1 METYTSIQTSLTT
14 VVIVGLFFIGLGYLN
29 SKKIIDK
36 KNYIVGDRSENT
48 FSLTASLTA
57 SALGAWIL
65 FGPASAATWGG
76 IGAVIGYAL
85 GTAAPMLFLYN
96 FGPKIR
102 KEFPK
107 GLTLTEFIKKRFG
120 IGILKICLF
129 LILFYLTIFLI
140 AEVTAIASL
149 LNFISQVPLWIT
161 AGVTLIICLLYI
173 LRGGFKLSIITDK
186 YQFSFI
192 ILIILAS
199 VFLILSNIDLPSY
212 ELIKKN
218 SPNLIDKNYLP
229 NYTAGLTFFIAVAA
243 TNLFHQG
250 NWQRVFSAKN
260 NSILKSSLIY
270 SSIIIFFIVFWM
282 GYSGLIS
289 YSLNTKVIPDL
300 AFFDLI
306 LNNKN
311 SLIIIGILILAM
323 SLTLSTIDTLINAI
337 SSLIIVDGN
346 QINKSLSGKEIKSK
360 ANLIILL
367 LSILVF
373 ILASKGYSILYL
385 FLLADLL
392 CCAAVITIFYGF
404 FNKKV
409 NSKLAASS
417 IIYALVF
424 GLLFFPST
432 NFQSSILVG
441 NLISKD
447 LFNSFITGNLLFI
460 SFAISIVVPLIM
472 IFAYSFVIRLNKR
485 LLQPK

>member
-1 METYTSIQTSLTT
+1 MEKAYISTQTSLTT
-14 VVIVGLFFIGLGYLN
+14 IIIIGIFFIGLGYLY
-29 SKKIIDK
+29 SRKITNN
-36 KNYIVGDRSENT
+36 KNYIVGNRNENI

-85 GTAAPMLFLYN
+85 GAASPMLFLYN

-120 IGILKICLF
+120 DKILKISLF

-140 AEVTAIASL
+140 AEVTAIAFL
-149 LNFISQVPLWIT
+149 LNYISEIPLWIT
-161 AGVTLIICLLYI
+161 SGITLIICLLYI
-173 LRGGFKLSIITDK
+173 LRGGFNLSIITDK

-192 ILIILAS
+192 LLILLVS
-199 VFLILSNIDLPSY
+199 VFVILGKLDLSSY
-212 ELIKKN
+212 EIIKRN
-218 SPNLIDKNYLP
+218 SSNLIDIKYLP

-260 NSILKSSLIY
+260 NSVLKSSLIY
-270 SSIIIFFIVFWM
+270 SSILIFFIVFWM
-282 GYSGLIS
+282 GYSGLIA
-289 YSLNTKVIPDL
+289 YSLNPELKPDL
-300 AFFDLI
+300 GFFDLI
-306 LNNKN
+306 FKDRS
-311 SLIIIGILILAM
+311 SLIIIGVLVLAL

-337 SSLIIVDGN
+337 SSLLIVNGE
-346 QINKSLSGKEIKSK
+346 QINKSLKGKEIKKK
-360 ANLIILL
+360 ANLIILF

-392 CCAAVITIFYGF
+392 CSAAVITIFYGF
-404 FNKKV
+404 FNKKI
-409 NSKLAASS
+409 NSKLASS
-417 IIYALVF
+417 TIFCGLIF
-424 GLLFFPST
+424 GLLFFPSQ

-441 NLISKD
+441 GLISID
-447 LFNSFITGNLLFI
+447 NFSVFIKSNLLFI
-460 SFAISIVVPLIM
+460 SFFVSLFIPFLM
-472 IFAYSFVIRLNKR
+472 ITIYSLRSSFK
-485 LLQPK
+485 

>member
-29 SKKIIDK
+29 SKKITDNK
-36 KNYIVGDRSENT
+36 SYIVGDRRENT

-102 KEFPK
+102 KEFPR

-173 LRGGFKLSIITDK
+173 LRGGFTLSIITDK
-186 YQFSFI
+186 YQFTFI

-199 VFLILSNIDLPSY
+199 LLIILSNIDLSSF
-212 ELIKKN
+212 EIIKKN

-282 GYSGLIS
+282 GYSGLLS
-289 YSLNTKVIPDL
+289 YSLNPKVIPDL

-306 LNNKN
+306 LKEKN
-311 SLIIIGILILAM
+311 SLIVIGILILAM

-337 SSLIIVDGN
+337 SSLIIVNGN
-346 QINKSLSGKEIKSK
+346 QINKNLNGKKVK
-360 ANLIILL
+360 DQANIIILL
-367 LSILVF
+367 LSVLVF

-404 FNKKV
+404 FNKKI
-409 NSKLAASS
+409 NSKLAAYS
-417 IIYALVF
+417 IICGLIS
-424 GLLFFPST
+424 GLLFFPSQ
-432 NFQSSILVG
+432 NFQTSILVG
-441 NLISKD
+441 NLISIENFSILIK
-447 LFNSFITGNLLFI
+447 TNLLFI
-460 SFAISIVVPLIM
+460 SFAISLIVPFLM
-472 IFAYSFVIRLNKR
+472 IFTYSLRNSFK
-485 LLQPK
+485 

>member
-1 METYTSIQTSLTT
+1 MEKIYLSIQSSLT
-14 VVIVGLFFIGLGYLN
+14 VIVLVGIFFILLGYLN
-29 SKKIIDK
+29 SKKFVNNN
-36 KNYIVGDRSENT
+36 NYIVGDRDENI

-102 KEFPK
+102 KEFPN

-120 IGILKICLF
+120 TGILKICLF

-140 AEVTAIASL
+140 AEVTAIAAL
-149 LNFISQVPLWIT
+149 LKYTSQVPLWIT
-161 AGVTLIICLLYI
+161 AAITLIICLLYI

-192 ILIILAS
+192 VVIILS
-199 VFLILSNIDLPSY
+199 SLFLVLGKLDIPSF
-212 ELIKKN
+212 EIIKKN

-260 NSILKSSLIY
+260 NRILKSSLIY
-270 SSIIIFFIVFWM
+270 SSLITFIIVFWM
-282 GYSGLIS
+282 GYTGLLS
-289 YSLNTKVIPDL
+289 LSLNSKVIPDL
-300 AFFDLI
+300 AFFDL
-306 LNNKN
+306 LLDKKN
-311 SLIIIGILILAM
+311 SAVVIAILILAM

-337 SSLIIVDGN
+337 SSLIIIDGKFV
-346 QINKSLSGKEIKSK
+346 NKSLKGKEVKNK
-360 ANLIILL
+360 ANIIILL
-367 LSILVF
+367 LSVLVF
-373 ILASKGYSILYL
+373 ILASKGFSILYL
-385 FLLADLL
+385 FLFADLL

-404 FNKKV
+404 FNKKI
-409 NSKLAASS
+409 NTKLASYTIFIGLFS
-417 IIYALVF
+417 
-424 GLLFFPST
+424 GLLFFPSQ

-441 NLISKD
+441 NLISIEYFTS
-447 LFNSFITGNLLFI
+447 LITTNLLFL
-460 SFAISIVVPLIM
+460 SFAISIIIPLI
-472 IFAYSFVIRLNKR
+472 IISVYSLRNSFK
-485 LLQPK
+485 

>member
-1 METYTSIQTSLTT
+1 MEKTYLSSQTTLSVTIL
-14 VVIVGLFFIGLGYLN
+14 IGLFFIGLGYLN
-29 SKKIIDK
+29 SKKISNN
-36 KNYIVGDRSENT
+36 KNYIVGDRDEDT

-76 IGAVIGYAL
+76 IGAVIGYSL
-85 GTAAPMLFLYN
+85 GTAAPMFFLYN

-120 IGILKICLF
+120 IGILKISLI

-149 LNFISQVPLWIT
+149 LNFISQVPLWLT
-161 AGVTLIICLLYI
+161 AGGTLIICLLYI

-192 ILIILAS
+192 VVIILMS
-199 VFLILSNIDLPSY
+199 FLLILKNLDLPSH
-212 ELIKKN
+212 EIIKKN

-260 NSILKSSLIY
+260 NSILKTSLIY
-270 SSIIIFFIVFWM
+270 SSAIIFLIVFWM

-289 YSLNTKVIPDL
+289 YSLNSKVIPDL

-306 LNNKN
+306 LKDKS
-311 SLIIIGILILAM
+311 SLIVIAILVLAM

-337 SSLIIVDGN
+337 SSLIIVNGD
-346 QINKSLSGKEIKSK
+346 QINKKLSGKDIKDK
-360 ANLIILL
+360 TNLIILL
-367 LSILVF
+367 LSIFVF

-404 FNKKV
+404 FNKKI
-409 NSKLAASS
+409 NSTLATFS
-417 IIYALVF
+417 IICGLFF
-424 GLLFFPST
+424 GLLFFPSQ
-432 NFQSSILVG
+432 NFQTSILVG
-441 NLISKD
+441 NLISED
-447 LFNSFITGNLLFI
+447 NFSNFIKTNLLF
-460 SFAISIVVPLIM
+460 V
-472 IFAYSFVIRLNKR
+472 SFVISLVVPFVMILIYSFRNSFK
-485 LLQPK
+485 

>member
-29 SKKIIDK
+29 SKKITDNK
-36 KNYIVGDRSENT
+36 SYIVGDRGENT

-129 LILFYLTIFLI
+129 LILFYLIIFLI

-149 LNFISQVPLWIT
+149 LKFISQVPLWIT

-186 YQFSFI
+186 YQFTFI
-192 ILIILAS
+192 VLIILAS
-199 VFLILSNIDLPSY
+199 LLIILSNLDLSSF
-212 ELIKKN
+212 EIIKKN

-282 GYSGLIS
+282 GYSGLLS
-289 YSLNTKVIPDL
+289 YSLNPKVIPDL

-306 LNNKN
+306 LNEKN

-337 SSLIIVDGN
+337 SSLIIVNGN
-346 QINKSLSGKEIKSK
+346 QINKNLNGKKVK
-360 ANLIILL
+360 DQANIIILL
-367 LSILVF
+367 LSVLVF

-404 FNKKV
+404 FNKKI
-409 NSKLAASS
+409 NSKLAAYS
-417 IIYALVF
+417 IICGLIS
-424 GLLFFPST
+424 GLLFFPSQ
-432 NFQSSILVG
+432 NFQTSILVG
-441 NLISKD
+441 NLISIENFSILIK
-447 LFNSFITGNLLFI
+447 TNLLFI
-460 SFAISIVVPLIM
+460 SFAISLIVPFLM
-472 IFAYSFVIRLNKR
+472 IFTYSLRNSFK
-485 LLQPK
+485 